1 MDKNSEN
8 KTNIF
13 YLIIVALF
21 IVVSTIYFGAT
32 IYSPFSDIGREL
44 YIPEQIN
51 KGLTLYKDLFN
62 VYPPLSYIINSILT
76 KLLGNNISIFLL
88 FGCLS
93 TILTTV
99 PIYLLTKKFTNK
111 HIAFIV
117 SLFICSS
124 CSFYTSISNW
134 ILPYSY
140 GITYALCSIM
150 WSFYNLKKYEETN
163 ENKFLYYSS
172 ILVGLSLCFKLEFIG
187 FLLIFFLIMILKKT
201 NIKIGIKALS
211 FLFVFPLITL
221 AILLIQNCSINDLTT
236 GAKYIINLTQSETV
250 RFFYEYSG
258 ISLSKN
264 TITRTFYT
272 ILNPNLRTLFYPIT
286 YICFIFLIITIVK
299 KDYKIAL
306 LLFTGLILSLK
317 SLGGISFEIYG
328 TYFFPLLFIGI
339 ITYLYKN
346 PNKYK
351 STIIYV
357 ICLCLFICYTTNNIK
372 KINNLAKIKTEKGT
386 IKIPSIYEN
395 STKDILKYITTK
407 TQTDDRIL
415 ILAEGTLINYL
426 TGCKSEN
433 YLYYLIPPNND
444 IFGKKFIEKK
454 LLSEDI
460 DIIITTNIQYP
471 WYNEKSFITGWGKEY
486 IKVIETKYQL
496 QETIGNNLQFN
507 IYKRD
512 II

>member
-1 MDKNSEN
+1 M
-8 KTNIF
+8 
-13 YLIIVALF
+13 
-21 IVVSTIYFGAT
+21 
-32 IYSPFSDIGREL
+32 
-44 YIPEQIN
+44 
-51 KGLTLYKDLFN
+51 
-62 VYPPLSYIINSILT
+62 
-76 KLLGNNISIFLL
+76 
-88 FGCLS
+88 
-93 TILTTV
+93 
-99 PIYLLTKKFTNK
+99 
-111 HIAFIV
+111 
-117 SLFICSS
+117 
-124 CSFYTSISNW
+124 
-134 ILPYSY
+134 
-140 GITYALCSIM
+140 
-150 WSFYNLKKYEETN
+150 
-163 ENKFLYYSS
+163 
-172 ILVGLSLCFKLEFIG
+172 
-187 FLLIFFLIMILKKT
+187 
-201 NIKIGIKALS
+201 
-211 FLFVFPLITL
+211 
-221 AILLIQNCSINDLTT
+221 
-236 GAKYIINLTQSETV
+236 
-250 RFFYEYSG
+250 
-258 ISLSKN
+258 
-264 TITRTFYT
+264 
-272 ILNPNLRTLFYPIT
+272 
-286 YICFIFLIITIVK
+286 
-299 KDYKIAL
+299 
-306 LLFTGLILSLK
+306 
-317 SLGGISFEIYG
+317 GGISFEIYG